1 MDKRKILSQASQ
13 FATMD
18 SENRITLPQ
27 RVCEMLDIKEG
38 TRFLVIADKS
48 KSKIMLYPVVLG
60 EEKFAE
66 LYMKL
71 RDRPG
76 VLGEVATELGKMNIN
91 IESTVVL
98 PSVEK
103 VSEFY
108 AIINCAECSLPI
120 VDVEERLKKLEN
132 TIEVEIIPVE

>member
-1 MDKRKILSQASQ
+1 MDKHKIPSQASQ
-13 FATMD
+13 FTTMD

-27 RVCEMLDIKEG
+27 KICEMLDIKEG

-48 KSKIMLYPVVLG
+48 KSKIILYPVVLG

-91 IESTVVL
+91 IESTVVP

-108 AIINCAECSLPI
+108 AIINCTECSLPI

-132 TIEVEIIPVE
+132 TIEVEIIPIE

>member
-1 MDKRKILSQASQ
+1 MDKHKMPSQAAQ
-13 FATMD
+13 LTTMD

-27 RVCEMLDIKEG
+27 KICEMLDIKEG

-48 KSKIMLYPVVLG
+48 KSKIILYPVVLG

-91 IESTVVL
+91 IESTVVP

-108 AIINCAECSLPI
+108 AIINCTECSLPI
-120 VDVEERLKKLEN
+120 VEVEERLKKLEN
-132 TIEVEIIPVE
+132 TIEVEIIPIE